1 MNEKQVTS
9 LLAQLKNRYTD
20 AFPDTSKE
28 ATKATIAAWH
38 NALRDISVEDAYEA
52 LDDYISDRKN
62 TKAPTIREFCY
73 YLRLVAGRY
82 EMEANVAHTKGDK
95 AAVADYL
102 TKASA
107 ARNYHLTHS

>member
-1 MNEKQVTS
+1 MDEKQVTL
-9 LLAQLKNRYTD
+9 LLAQIKNRYTD
-20 AFPDTSKE
+20 AFPDTSIA
-28 ATKATIAAWH
+28 ATKVTISEWY
-38 NALRDISVEDAYEA
+38 NVLRDISVEDAHEA

-82 EMEANVAHTKGDK
+82 EMEANVANTKGDK

-107 ARNYHLTHS
+107 ARNYHLG